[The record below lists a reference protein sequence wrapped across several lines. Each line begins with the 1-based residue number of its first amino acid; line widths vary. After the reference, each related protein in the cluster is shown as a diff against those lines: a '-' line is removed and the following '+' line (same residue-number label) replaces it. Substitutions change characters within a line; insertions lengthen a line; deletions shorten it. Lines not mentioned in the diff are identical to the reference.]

1 MRNKR
6 FFVVL
11 GCALM
16 FGLVAAFAVS
26 RYLSSANVYAKSLNS
41 VVVAKVDIPIG
52 AKIIPEQLM
61 VVQFPRESIPDGTFD
76 NPQKLIGRVAV
87 QTIRSRE
94 PVTDSRLAPEGSAA
108 GLSAAIPEGY
118 RAMTVKVDDVVGVS
132 GFIQPGTLVD
142 VVVVINP
149 EENTVEKGPVSKI
162 VLQNIKV
169 LANGQNIDKPKDDRE
184 ANSVK
189 AVTLQ
194 VTPEEAEKL
203 ALASTEGK
211 LQLVMRNSID
221 QDDEQTNGVNK
232 RTLLSG
238 DRATP
243 QPEPGSLKSERDEP
257 KDPAE
262 RRMKAATDYM
272 RAATDFM
279 TARQQQ
285 AVQPVAPVQPPAQQ
299 QQQPPAPRSSVEMYE
314 GAKKRNVDFP

>member
-6 FFVVL
+6 FFIVL
-11 GCALM
+11 SCALM

-26 RYLSSANVYAKSLNS
+26 RYLTSANVYAKSLNS

-76 NPQKLIGRVAV
+76 KPEKLLGRVAV
-87 QTIRSRE
+87 QNIAARE
-94 PVTDSRLAPEGSAA
+94 PLTDSRLAPEGSAA
-108 GLSAAIPEGY
+108 GLSAVIPEGY

-132 GFIQPGTLVD
+132 GFIQPGALVD
-142 VVVVINP
+142 VVVVIKP
-149 EENTVEKGPVSKI
+149 EEEVGDKGPVSKI

-243 QPEPGSLKSERDEP
+243 QPEPGALKSEQEP

-272 RAATDFM
+272 RAAADFM
-279 TARQQQ
+279 QTRQR
-285 AVQPVAPVQPPAQQ
+285 PVEPAPQAQQ
-299 QQQPPAPRSSVEMYE
+299 QPAPAAAPAPRSTVEMYE

>member
-26 RYLSSANVYAKSLNS
+26 RYLMSASVYAKSLNS

-76 NPQKLIGRVAV
+76 NPQKLVGRVAV
-87 QTIRSRE
+87 QNIAARE
-94 PVTDSRLAPEGSAA
+94 PLTDSRLAPEGSAA
-108 GLSAAIPEGY
+108 GLSAVIPEGY
-118 RAMTVKVDDVVGVS
+118 RAMTVKVDDVVGIS

-142 VVVVINP
+142 VVVVIDP
-149 EENTVEKGPVSKI
+149 EEGMGEKGPVSKI

-194 VTPEEAEKL
+194 VTPDQAEKL

-221 QDDEQTNGVNK
+221 QDDEQTNGVDK

-238 DRATP
+238 DRAMP
-243 QPEPGSLKSERDEP
+243 QPEPGSLKSEQAET

-262 RRMKAATDYM
+262 RRMRAATDYM

-279 TARQQQ
+279 QVRQQP
-285 AVQPVAPVQPPAQQ
+285 APQPVAPVQPAGPAPQ
-299 QQQPPAPRSSVEMYE
+299 PAPRSTVEMYE
-314 GAKKRNVDFP
+314 GSKKRNVDFP

>member
-11 GCALM
+11 GCALI
-16 FGLVAAFAVS
+16 FGLLAAFTVS
-26 RYLSSANVYAKSLNS
+26 RYLASANVYAKNLNS
-41 VVVAKVDIPIG
+41 VVVAKVDIPVG
-52 AKIIPEQLM
+52 AKIISEQLM
-61 VVQFPRESIPDGTFD
+61 VVQFPRESTPDGTFD
-76 NPQKLIGRVAV
+76 KAEKLIGRVAV
-87 QTIRSRE
+87 QNIMARE
-94 PVTDSRLAPEGSAA
+94 PVTDSRLAAEGSAA
-108 GLSAAIPEGY
+108 GLSAVIPEGY
-118 RAMTVKVDDVVGVS
+118 RAMTVKVDDVVGIS

-142 VVVVINP
+142 VVVVIDPADKNSDQ
-149 EENTVEKGPVSKI
+149 GPISKI

-194 VTPEEAEKL
+194 VTPEQAEKL

-221 QDDEQTNGVNK
+221 QNDEETRGVNK
-232 RTLLSG
+232 RSLLSG

-243 QPEPGSLKSERDEP
+243 QPEPGALKSEQAEA

-262 RRMKAATDYM
+262 RRLRAATDYM

-279 TARQQQ
+279 RNRQEPAPQ
-285 AVQPVAPVQPPAQQ
+285 VQPAPAAAQPA
-299 QQQPPAPRSSVEMYE
+299 PPAPRSTVEMYE
-314 GAKKRNVDFP
+314 GGKKRNVDFP

>member
-61 VVQFPRESIPDGTFD
+61 IVQFPRESIPDGTFD
-76 NPQKLIGRVAV
+76 NPQKLVGRVAV
-87 QTIRSRE
+87 QNIAARE
-94 PVTDSRLAPEGSAA
+94 PLTDTRLAPEGSAA
-108 GLSAAIPEGY
+108 GLSAVIPEGY
-118 RAMTVKVDDVVGVS
+118 RAMTVKVDDVVGIS

-194 VTPEEAEKL
+194 VTPEQAEKL
-203 ALASTEGK
+203 ALASSEGK

-243 QPEPGSLKSERDEP
+243 QPEPGSLKSEQSEP
-257 KDPAE
+257 KDPSE
-262 RRMKAATDYM
+262 RRMRAATDYM

-279 TARQQQ
+279 QVRQQP
-285 AVQPVAPVQPPAQQ
+285 AAAPAPPVQSQSAPA
-299 QQQPPAPRSSVEMYE
+299 PPAPRSSVEMYE

>member
-61 VVQFPRESIPDGTFD
+61 VVQFPRESTPDGTFD
-76 NPQKLIGRVAV
+76 KVEKLVGRVAV
-87 QTIRSRE
+87 QKIAARE
-94 PVTDSRLAPEGSAA
+94 PLTDSRLAPEGSAA

-118 RAMTVKVDDVVGVS
+118 RAMTVKVDDVVGIS

-142 VVVVINP
+142 IVVVIDP
-149 EENTVEKGPVSKI
+149 SEKNNEQGPVSKI

-194 VTPEEAEKL
+194 VTPEQAEKL

-238 DRATP
+238 DRAMP
-243 QPEPGSLKSERDEP
+243 QPEPGSLKSEQAEA

-262 RRMKAATDYM
+262 RRMRAATDYM

-279 TARQQQ
+279 QVRQQ
-285 AVQPVAPVQPPAQQ
+285 PVQPAPPVQAQPQPA
-299 QQQPPAPRSSVEMYE
+299 PAPRSTVEMYE
-314 GAKKRNVDFP
+314 GGKKRNVDFP